1 MLKSLHIRNYVLI
14 ESLHVNFN
22 KGFVAITGETGS
34 GKSILL
40 DAFALLLGDRSDV
53 KSIRV
58 GQDKCTVEAV
68 FAISKERFDSFFHEN
83 DLDFSEETVVRR
95 EVNSKGKSR
104 AFINDTPVNLTVLKQ
119 FTEQVVDLHSQHENA
134 LLFRKSFRYEMV
146 DAFSKAKDL
155 WNTYRSNFLRWRDI
169 QNELEQLRLQL
180 NNEKATEDYR
190 LFQLNE
196 LTLEDFSSF
205 DVPEMEGELN
215 LQQNSGELLESLHT
229 VTNLLNEGDSN
240 ILQQLKIA
248 KQQLMKWENGHPKLQ
263 QFSSQLESVIAEL
276 REVDI
281 DLQKFSDSVTLDPE
295 RASFIEERLNFV
307 FKMFRKHNVNSIE
320 ELSALKLKLE
330 QDAQLTESLEVSI
343 QHKEREVLQ
352 LENQC
357 KELATKLSH
366 LRMKG
371 VKEAEKAI
379 STSLHKLNLTHAQFQ
394 IEVTGTPELHVYG
407 AENLRFAFSANKGQ
421 PFEDIKAVASG
432 GEISRVMLAI
442 KAATSHLNEMP
453 VLILDEIDQ
462 GVGGETGNRIAALL
476 REMSVSAQLLVIT
489 HLPQIA
495 SKAHQHFR
503 VTKRVNGES
512 TISDLQELSVA
523 DREMELAHMLGG
535 DQAGDA
541 ALQTAKEL
549 MQHF

>member
-146 DAFSKAKDL
+146 DAFSKSKDL

-229 VTNLLNEGDSN
+229 ITNLLNEGDSN

-495 SKAHQHFR
+495 SKAHQQFR

-549 MQHF
+549 MQHV